1 MLTSRA
7 RPSCTQSARRDGCQ
21 HHLRREETAATRS
34 LASTAG
40 VMAEQ
45 PVLLRL
51 KELES
56 MKEIAA
62 RIHEVRV
69 VVGADGL
76 KTLLPAGLL
85 NDGRGKHDAK

>member
-1 MLTSRA
+1 
-7 RPSCTQSARRDGCQ
+7 
-21 HHLRREETAATRS
+21 
-34 LASTAG
+34 
-40 VMAEQ
+40 MAEH

-62 RIHEVRV
+62 SIHEVRV

-85 NDGRGKHDAK
+85 GGDGGKRVS

>member
-1 MLTSRA
+1 
-7 RPSCTQSARRDGCQ
+7 
-21 HHLRREETAATRS
+21 
-34 LASTAG
+34 
-40 VMAEQ
+40 MAEQ

-76 KTLLPAGLL
+76 KSLLPAGLL
-85 NDGRGKHDAK
+85 NEANGKRDAK

>member
-1 MLTSRA
+1 
-7 RPSCTQSARRDGCQ
+7 
-21 HHLRREETAATRS
+21 
-34 LASTAG
+34 
-40 VMAEQ
+40 MAEQ

-56 MKEIAA
+56 LKEIAS
-62 RIHEVRV
+62 RIQEVRV

-85 NDGRGKHDAK
+85 GESKTNGNKSNSNETK

>member
-1 MLTSRA
+1 
-7 RPSCTQSARRDGCQ
+7 
-21 HHLRREETAATRS
+21 
-34 LASTAG
+34 
-40 VMAEQ
+40 MAEQ

-56 MKEIAA
+56 MKEIASH
-62 RIHEVRV
+62 IHEVRV

-85 NDGRGKHDAK
+85 NGESAKVDNK